1 MPEVITKVIY
11 KPDPQST
18 EEYLVIVDHDQYKK
32 WKEGGITIAISADP
46 ILAFQV
52 FYSNQG
58 NQGLLGKP
66 SKQQLD
72 TVFGTHK
79 DDDVVLAILQK
90 GKPQASEGIA
100 TSNFGATN
108 VARGSISVNTRGKG
122 NTGI

>member
-32 WKEGGITIAISADP
+32 WKEG
-46 ILAFQV
+46 AFQV

-100 TSNFGATN
+100 NSNFGTTN
-108 VARGSISVNTRGKG
+108 VARGSIGVSTRGKG

>member
-1 MPEVITKVIY
+1 M
-11 KPDPQST
+11 S
-18 EEYLVIVDHDQYKK
+18 
-32 WKEGGITIAISADP
+32 
-46 ILAFQV
+46 AFQV

-90 GKPQASEGIA
+90 GKLQASEGIS
-100 TSNFGATN
+100 TSNFGTTN
-108 VARGSISVNTRGKG
+108 VARGSIGVNTRGKG

>member
-1 MPEVITKVIY
+1 MPEVIAKVIY

-32 WKEGGITIAISADP
+32 WKEGAVVDS
-46 ILAFQV
+46 FQV

-90 GKPQASEGIA
+90 GKLQASEGIS
-100 TSNFGATN
+100 TSNFGTTN
-108 VARGSISVNTRGKG
+108 VARGSIGVNTRGKG